1 MKKVLVSLAVVMM
14 GSFVMMPNVDA
25 QGRRGGSE
33 SSRSSQQVSSSRSGS
48 NKDNKATRPG
58 SSASVRPG
66 SSNRPGSSSGIG
78 ADRGNN
84 RPGQGSVSRPDKPGN
99 NKPGNGNSGNNNSG
113 NKKPN
118 KPGNNGK
125 PNKDFDKPGY
135 NKPGYNKPGYNKP
148 GNGRPSRHPGYK
160 PGKGPRPIAVAPPP
174 RPGRPIYTSPWV
186 RPVPPANW
194 RPVYRKP
201 LLARFLG
208 LTFGVSINSAL
219 NQLWNANYVV
229 DGYGTDEVY
238 LRNVNEMGYYWDDAT
253 LFFVNGGLVRSEFY
267 DSTSYYN
274 LSRYNNVYRTL
285 CNNYGNPVSHN
296 GQTVSWFGY
305 NGDYITLQYVGMNT
319 SSGYRYFT
327 ILTYGN

>member
-33 SSRSSQQVSSSRSGS
+33 SSRSSQQVSSSRSDS

-66 SSNRPGSSSGIG
+66 SSASVRPGSSSGIG

-84 RPGQGSVSRPDKPGN
+84 NPGK
-99 NKPGNGNSGNNNSG
+99 GNSGNNNSG
-113 NKKPN
+113 YKKPN
-118 KPGNNGK
+118 KPGNNGN
-125 PNKDFDKPGY
+125 PNKD
-135 NKPGYNKPGYNKP
+135 YNKP
-148 GNGRPSRHPGYK
+148 GNGKPNRKPGYK
-160 PGKGPRPIAVAPPP
+160 PGKGPRPIVVAPPD
-174 RPGRPIYTSPWV
+174 RPGRPVYTSPWV

-208 LTFGVSINSAL
+208 LTFGISINSAL

-238 LRNVNEMGYYWDDAT
+238 LRNVNEMGYYWDDVT
-253 LFFVNGGLVRSEFY
+253 LFFVNGGMVRSEFY

-285 CNNYGNPVSHN
+285 CNKYGNPVSHN

>member
-58 SSASVRPG
+58 SSANVRPG

-125 PNKDFDKPGY
+125 PNKDFD
-135 NKPGYNKPGYNKP
+135 KPGYNKPGYNKP

-219 NQLWNANYVV
+219 NHLWNANYVV
-229 DGYGTDEVY
+229 DGYGSDEVY

-285 CNNYGNPVSHN
+285 CNNYGNPVSRS

>member
-14 GSFVMMPNVDA
+14 SSFVMMPEMEA

-58 SSASVRPG
+58 SSANVRPG

-99 NKPGNGNSGNNNSG
+99 NNPGKGNSGNNNSG
-113 NKKPN
+113 YKKPN

-135 NKPGYNKPGYNKP
+135 NKPG
-148 GNGRPSRHPGYK
+148 NGRPDNGAPSRNPGYK

-174 RPGRPIYTSPWV
+174 RPGRPVYTSPWV

-194 RPVYRKP
+194 HPVYRKP
-201 LLARFLG
+201 LLDRFLG

-219 NQLWNANYVV
+219 NQLWSANYVV
-229 DGYGTDEVY
+229 DGYGSNEVY

-285 CNNYGNPVSHN
+285 CNNYGNPVSSS

>member
-25 QGRRGGSE
+25 QGRRGGRE

-84 RPGQGSVSRPDKPGN
+84 NPGK
-99 NKPGNGNSGNNNSG
+99 GNSGNNNSG
-113 NKKPN
+113 YKKPN
-118 KPGNNGK
+118 KPGNNGN
-125 PNKDFDKPGY
+125 PNKDYKG
-135 NKPGYNKPGYNKP
+135 PGYNKPGYNKP
-148 GNGRPSRHPGYK
+148 GNGKPDRKPGYK
-160 PGKGPRPIAVAPPP
+160 PGKGPRPIVVAPPP
-174 RPGRPIYTSPWV
+174 RPGRPVYTSPWV

-208 LTFGVSINSAL
+208 LTFGISINSAL

-229 DGYGTDEVY
+229 DGYGSDEVY

-285 CNNYGNPVSHN
+285 CNNYGNPVSRS

>member
-58 SSASVRPG
+58 SS
-66 SSNRPGSSSGIG
+66 NRPGSSSGIG
-78 ADRGNN
+78 SDRGNN

-99 NKPGNGNSGNNNSG
+99 NNPGKGNSGNNNSG
-113 NKKPN
+113 YKKPN

-135 NKPGYNKPGYNKP
+135 NKPGYNKPG
-148 GNGRPSRHPGYK
+148 NGRPDNGTPSRNPGYK
-160 PGKGPRPIAVAPPP
+160 PDKGPRPIAVAPPP

-201 LLARFLG
+201 LLDRFLG

-229 DGYGTDEVY
+229 DGYGSDEVY
-238 LRNVNEMGYYWDDAT
+238 LRNANEMGYYWDDAT
-253 LFFVNGGLVRSEFY
+253 LFFVNGCLVRSEFY

-274 LSRYNNVYRTL
+274 ISRYNNVYRTL
-285 CNNYGNPVSHN
+285 CNKYGNPVSRS

>member
-58 SSASVRPG
+58 SSANVRPG

-84 RPGQGSVSRPDKPGN
+84 RPGHGSVSRPDNPGN
-99 NKPGNGNSGNNNSG
+99 
-113 NKKPN
+113 
-118 KPGNNGK
+118 
-125 PNKDFDKPGY
+125 

-219 NQLWNANYVV
+219 NHLWNANYVV
-229 DGYGTDEVY
+229 DGYGSDEVY

-285 CNNYGNPVSHN
+285 CNNYGNPVSRS

>member
-1 MKKVLVSLAVVMM
+1 M
-14 GSFVMMPNVDA
+14 
-25 QGRRGGSE
+25 
-33 SSRSSQQVSSSRSGS
+33 
-48 NKDNKATRPG
+48 
-58 SSASVRPG
+58 
-66 SSNRPGSSSGIG
+66 
-78 ADRGNN
+78 
-84 RPGQGSVSRPDKPGN
+84 
-99 NKPGNGNSGNNNSG
+99 
-113 NKKPN
+113 
-118 KPGNNGK
+118 
-125 PNKDFDKPGY
+125 
-135 NKPGYNKPGYNKP
+135 
-148 GNGRPSRHPGYK
+148 
-160 PGKGPRPIAVAPPP
+160 APPD
-174 RPGRPIYTSPWV
+174 RPGRPVYTSPWV
-186 RPVPPANW
+186 RPIPPANW

-208 LTFGVSINSAL
+208 LTFGISINSAL

>member
-66 SSNRPGSSSGIG
+66 SSSGIG

-84 RPGQGSVSRPDKPGN
+84 NPGK
-99 NKPGNGNSGNNNSG
+99 GNSGNNNSG
-113 NKKPN
+113 YKKPN
-118 KPGNNGK
+118 KPGNNGN
-125 PNKDFDKPGY
+125 PNKDY
-135 NKPGYNKPGYNKP
+135 NKPGYDKP
-148 GNGRPSRHPGYK
+148 GNGKPNRKPGYK
-160 PGKGPRPIAVAPPP
+160 PGKGPRPIVVAPPP
-174 RPGRPIYTSPWV
+174 RPGRPVYTSPWV

-208 LTFGVSINSAL
+208 LTFGISINSAL

>member
-33 SSRSSQQVSSSRSGS
+33 SSRSSQQVSSSRSDS

-66 SSNRPGSSSGIG
+66 SSSGIG

-84 RPGQGSVSRPDKPGN
+84 NPGK
-99 NKPGNGNSGNNNSG
+99 GNSGNNNSG
-113 NKKPN
+113 YKKPN
-118 KPGNNGK
+118 KPGNNGN
-125 PNKDFDKPGY
+125 PNKD
-135 NKPGYNKPGYNKP
+135 YNKPGYNKP
-148 GNGRPSRHPGYK
+148 GNGKPNRKPGYK
-160 PGKGPRPIAVAPPP
+160 PGKGPRPIVVAPPD
-174 RPGRPIYTSPWV
+174 RPGRPVYTSPWV

-208 LTFGVSINSAL
+208 LTFGISINSAL

-238 LRNVNEMGYYWDDAT
+238 LRNVNEMGYYWDDVT
-253 LFFVNGGLVRSEFY
+253 LFFVNGGMVRSEFY

-285 CNNYGNPVSHN
+285 CNKYGNPVSRS